1 MICTPQNSSLHAASL
16 HQGCRRM
23 RTVPAPGLVPPSQ
36 APRTSV
42 WAQPLPARGGPAA
55 RQLSAPRWAVYVVR
69 QSQRRETHQSSPGRK
84 KQAHCDREAFSAASE
99 MCDRVGGGRGG
110 ERGKC
115 LQSRSILI
123 LKKDFFKKV
132 LIWESGKMFG
142 STSLVNCCEL
152 DANTLTQSV
161 T

>member
-55 RQLSAPRWAVYVVR
+55 RQLSAPHWAVYVVR

-84 KQAHCDREAFSAASE
+84 KQAHCDREASSAASE
-99 MCDRVGGGRGG
+99 MCDRVGGGEEERGG
-110 ERGKC
+110 NVCKAGRYWF
-115 LQSRSILI
+115 
-123 LKKDFFKKV
+123 KKKIFKKV